1 MRRYFTRLHGN
12 DTVKKR
18 LGAAI
23 LSESLNHALLIA
35 GPDGSGKNTLATEIA
50 AALNCEKKGDQVSP
64 LPCGTCNTCRRI
76 YEGNYTDIKR
86 LRRDSS
92 KATIGVEELRLFRE
106 DMFLSATESD
116 YKIYIIEEADKMT
129 PNAQNALLKVL
140 EEPPNA
146 VMIMLMCEESD
157 KILTTIKSRA
167 QLVTMQRF
175 SPSEIADY
183 VTDRG
188 ISSSLDKKRLTEDI
202 MSADGRIGRAIEIL
216 ASSEEVEAD
225 RRLVENILLS
235 LRTGAPYS
243 ELYTAVM
250 ALPQKRAELT
260 EALENL
266 TLALSDLVKCKFS
279 KNATLTFFASREAAN
294 AIAEKISHKK
304 LITVYDAVRDAIEDN
319 SKNANISALLSCL
332 GAKIKLI

>member
-1 MRRYFTRLHGN
+1 MRRYFTRLYGN
-12 DTVKKR
+12 DKVKTR
-18 LGAAI
+18 LGIAI
-23 LSESLNHALLIA
+23 LSDRQNHALLIS
-35 GPDGSGKNTLATEIA
+35 GPDGSGKNTLATEIS
-50 AALNCEKKGDQVSP
+50 AALNCENKGNSLLP
-64 LPCGTCNTCRRI
+64 LPCGKCNTCRRI

-86 LRRDSS
+86 LKRDSS

-140 EEPPNA
+140 EEPPAA
-146 VMIMLMCEESD
+146 VMIILMCEESD

-167 QLVTMQRF
+167 QLITMQRF

-183 VTDRG
+183 VIDNK
-188 ISSSLDKKRLTEDI
+188 ISPSADKDRLTEDI

-216 ASSEEVEAD
+216 EAPEAVEAD
-225 RRLVENILLS
+225 RKLIEDVISS

-243 ELYTAVM
+243 ELYTAIT

-260 EALENL
+260 EVLEEL
-266 TLALSDLVKCKFS
+266 SGAVSDLVKIKFS
-279 KNATLTFFASREAAN
+279 DNSVLTFFADRKKAKEFAS
-294 AIAEKISHKK
+294 AISQKK
-304 LITVYDAVRDAIEDN
+304 LMAVYDAVMEAIEDN
-319 SKNANISALLSCL
+319 QKNANVSALIACL